1 MSYDVIIRDGLW
13 FDGTGST
20 PQTRTLGIRDGVVC
34 TVSST
39 PLDETGCPEII
50 DAKGKWVVPGFVDV
64 HTHYDAEVLLDPG
77 LRESVRHGVTT
88 VLLGMC
94 SLSTVYAN
102 ADDAADLF
110 SRVEAVPR
118 KFVLARCRNKTWST
132 PAEYVEAIDSLPLGP
147 NVSSLLGHSDLRT
160 SVLGLDR
167 ATTRD
172 VEPTD
177 AELDKMAAMLDD
189 ALEAGML
196 GMSGMDAAID
206 KLDGDRFRSRALPS
220 TFATWRERRK
230 LIKVLRKRGRILQSA
245 PNVAKAESGLL
256 FFLASSPLFGL
267 RKAVRMSLLVSA
279 DAKSMPLAVHVFGL
293 GTRLMNFVLRS
304 KVRFQHLPVPFE
316 LYSDGIDL
324 PVFEEFGAGT
334 AALHLRDQLERNELL
349 ADTEY
354 RRRFRRQFD
363 RVKLGPSLW
372 HKDFHDAKI
381 VECPDKTLIGKSFGA
396 IAKERGLHPLDAF
409 LDVLVENG
417 ERNVR
422 WTTIVANHRPKQLNK
437 LAAEPS
443 IHMGFS
449 DAGAH
454 LRNMAFYN
462 YSLRFLKR
470 TLDAYQDGQPFL
482 TIERAVHRLTGEVA
496 EWFGLDAGTLREGD
510 RADFV
515 VIDPAGLDDSVD
527 AYHEEKVPF
536 YGDLSRMVN
545 RNDAAVVATGVNG
558 AIVFRN
564 GEFRDGYGKT
574 VKSGRYLRAGA
585 GRSQTRRL
593 EGVGHP
599 MARTQQQRREETV
612 ARLLEASIATI
623 IEVGYAR
630 ASAAVITKR
639 AGVSVGALFR
649 HFDTMGDFMAATAY
663 EVLRRQ
669 LDSFTKQV
677 AAIPS
682 DRPAMEA
689 GLTILRDITSSST
702 NAVLYE
708 LMIAARTDE
717 KLNATLQNVLEQYTS
732 KICDAARALPGAD
745 SLSQETFPV
754 LVALLTN
761 TFDGAAMLRAVL
773 PQPDIEDRRIALLSS
788 LLSGIGLPG

>member
-1 MSYDVIIRDGLW
+1 MRRTIVSYDVIIRDGLW

-20 PQTRTLGIRDGVVC
+20 PQTRTLGIRDGLVC

-39 PLDETGCPEII
+39 PVDETGCPEII

-118 KFVLARCRNKTWST
+118 KFVLGALQDKTWTT
-132 PAEYVEAIDSLPLGP
+132 PAEYVEAIDNLPLGP

-177 AELDKMAAMLDD
+177 AELEKMAALLDD
-189 ALEAGML
+189 ALKAGML

-256 FFLASSPLFGL
+256 FFLASSPMFGL

-279 DAKSMPLAVHVFGL
+279 DAKSMPLAVHVFGW
-293 GTRLMNFVLRS
+293 GPRLMNFFLPS
-304 KVRFQHLPVPFE
+304 KVRSQHLPVPFE

-324 PVFEEFGAGT
+324 PVFEEFGAWT

-372 HKDFHDAKI
+372 HKDFHEAVI

-482 TIERAVHRLTGEVA
+482 TIEHAVHRLTGEVA

-585 GRSQTRRL
+585 GR
-593 EGVGHP
+593 
-599 MARTQQQRREETV
+599 
-612 ARLLEASIATI
+612 
-623 IEVGYAR
+623 
-630 ASAAVITKR
+630 
-639 AGVSVGALFR
+639 
-649 HFDTMGDFMAATAY
+649 
-663 EVLRRQ
+663 RQ
-669 LDSFTKQV
+669 L
-677 AAIPS
+677 
-682 DRPAMEA
+682 A
-689 GLTILRDITSSST
+689 GS
-702 NAVLYE
+702 
-708 LMIAARTDE
+708 
-717 KLNATLQNVLEQYTS
+717 
-732 KICDAARALPGAD
+732 RA
-745 SLSQETFPV
+745 
-754 LVALLTN
+754 
-761 TFDGAAMLRAVL
+761 
-773 PQPDIEDRRIALLSS
+773 
-788 LLSGIGLPG
+788 